1 MSIDF
6 HSEAVKD
13 TYANRDAHADW
24 TQAIE
29 GLLQPTGKRVV
40 DVGCGGGIYTL
51 AWANLGAAHVTGVDF
66 SEVMIDTA
74 SKQAQ
79 DRADL
84 AFKVGASDATGLPT
98 ASADVVFQRALIHH
112 LREYMDTFREA
123 ARLLAPGGMLLVQ
136 DRTVDDV
143 SLPGSPRHIRGY
155 FFECFPRL
163 SAFESG
169 RRPADARVRVALDE
183 AGFVNTESRTWW
195 EIRKTY
201 DDFESLASD
210 LRARTG
216 RSILHELSDDELEQL
231 IAFIHERLPAG
242 ERIVE
247 QDRWTLWSATKP
259 AASGSQQG

>member
-24 TQAIE
+24 ARAIK
-29 GLLQPTGKRVV
+29 GLIQPAGKRVV

-66 SEVMIDTA
+66 SEVMVNTA

-79 DRADL
+79 GRTDL
-84 AFKVGASDATGLPT
+84 AFKVGASDATGLPSG
-98 ASADVVFQRALIHH
+98 SADVVFQRALIHH
-112 LREYMDTFREA
+112 LTEYADTFREA
-123 ARLLAPGGMLLVQ
+123 ARLLTSGGMLLVQ

-143 SLPGSPRHIRGY
+143 RLPGSPRHIRGY

-163 SAFESG
+163 AEFESG
-169 RRPADARVRVALDE
+169 RRPTDARVRAALDE
-183 AGFVNTESRTWW
+183 AGFVSTESRTLW
-195 EIRKTY
+195 ETRKTY
-201 DDFESLASD
+201 KDFGSLASD

-216 RSILHELSDDELEQL
+216 RSILHELSDAELDQL
-231 IAFIHERLPAG
+231 VDFIGDRLPGG
-242 ERIVE
+242 ETIVE
-247 QDRWTLWSATKP
+247 QDRWTLWSASRP
-259 AASGSQQG
+259 RYD

>member
-29 GLLQPTGKRVV
+29 GLLKPTGKRVV

-51 AWANLGAAHVTGVDF
+51 AWANLGAVHVTGVDF
-66 SEVMIDTA
+66 SEVMIETA
-74 SKQAQ
+74 SKQARG
-79 DRADL
+79 RADL

-98 ASADVVFQRALIHH
+98 GSADVVFQRALIHH
-112 LREYMDTFREA
+112 LMDYRETFREA
-123 ARLLAPGGMLLVQ
+123 ARLLTPGGMLLVQ

-143 SLPGSPRHIRGY
+143 RLPGSPRHIRGY

-163 SAFESG
+163 AAFESG
-169 RRPADARVRVALDE
+169 RRPTDARVRDALDE
-183 AGFVNTESRTWW
+183 SGFVNTQSRTLW
-195 EIRKTY
+195 ETRKTY
-201 DDFESLASD
+201 KDFEPLARD

-216 RSILHELSDDELEQL
+216 RSILHELSDAELEQL
-231 IAFIHERLPAG
+231 VDFIGQRLPVG
-242 ERIVE
+242 ETIVE
-247 QDRWTLWSATKP
+247 QDRWTLWSAIKH
-259 AASGSQQG
+259 SGG